1 MSLTYKHGTYGEF
14 AASIAGVATQSGTLA
29 VYVGTAPVN
38 LIKGYSDKG
47 IINGPVLLKDFVAV
61 KRYMGYSEDWA
72 TFTLCEAFKAHFDNT
87 AGNAGPII
95 AINILDPTTHRKLAE
110 TTTALSFVNGRATL
124 KSDKIILDT
133 LTLADK
139 VEGTDFSVDY
149 DFSKSQVIIDSIGST
164 KITGTVNASYYE
176 VDTSA
181 IDEDDIIGGV
191 TSGGVYTGLG
201 VVSLVYQE
209 HNLIPNLIVAPGWSD
224 KPKVYEAMITAGTK
238 INGHWDAFVLADL
251 PLTSSNSAV
260 DTVEKAISWAS
271 TNGYNNERS
280 KTFWPQFADTQG
292 KIYHGSTLCA
302 WRMQLVDSE
311 HNGIPME
318 TPSNKAVPIAKQYF
332 GASATN
338 RGFDQSRA
346 NDLNEKGISTAVYW
360 GGQWVLWGGHTAG
373 YTFAAV
379 VDRRR
384 IFDNNIRMMMYIT
397 NRFQQ
402 KWALTIDEPMTR
414 SLADTIKN
422 REQED
427 ADALVAVGALIGTP
441 TVTFEETTNSTDE
454 LVEGNFVWDFSATP
468 TPQFKSGTMRVAYT
482 DAGFTTYF
490 GEEA

>member
-38 LIKGYSDKG
+38 LIRGYDDTDA
-47 IINGPVLLKDFVAV
+47 INGPVLIKDFAAA
-61 KRYMGYSEDWA
+61 KRYLGYSDDWA
-72 TFTLCEAFKAHFDNT
+72 TFTLCEAIKVHFDNA
-87 AGNAGPII
+87 AGNAGPIV
-95 AINILDPTTHRKLAE
+95 AINVLDPDTNRKLE
-110 TTTALSFVNGRATL
+110 QTTKALAFTNGRATL
-124 KSDKIILDT
+124 ESDKIILDT

-139 VEGTDFSVDY
+139 VEGTDYSVDY
-149 DFSKSQVIIDSIGST
+149 DFAKSLVIIDSIGST
-164 KITGTVNASYYE
+164 KITGSVNASYYE
-176 VDTSA
+176 VDASG
-181 IDEDDIIGGV
+181 IDEDDIIGGA
-191 TSGGVYTGLG
+191 TSAGVYTGLG
-201 VVSLVYQE
+201 VIGLIYQK

-224 KPKVYEAMITAGTK
+224 NAKVYEAMIKAGTK

-251 PLTSSNSAV
+251 PISSNSTAV
-260 DTVEKAISWAS
+260 DTVEKAVTWAT

-280 KTFWPQFADTQG
+280 KTFWPQFADAQERV
-292 KIYHGSTLCA
+292 YHGSTLCA

-332 GASATN
+332 GSTSTN
-338 RGFDQSRA
+338 QGFDQTRA

-373 YTFAAV
+373 YTFSAV

-402 KWALTIDEPMTR
+402 RWALTIDAPMTR
-414 SLADTIKN
+414 ALADTIKN
-422 REQED
+422 REQEN

-441 TVTFEETTNSTDE
+441 VVSFEEAENSTDD

-482 DAGFTTYF
+482 DEGFTTYF